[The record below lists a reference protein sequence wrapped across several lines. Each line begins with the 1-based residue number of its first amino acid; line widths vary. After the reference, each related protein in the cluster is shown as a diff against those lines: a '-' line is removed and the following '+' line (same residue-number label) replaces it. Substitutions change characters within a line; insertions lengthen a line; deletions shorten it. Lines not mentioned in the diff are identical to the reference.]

1 MSGIEIKRLR
11 KVYGEKVVLNGLDL
25 TLAPGGRYA
34 LMAPS
39 GGVKTTLLRLLAGL
53 EVPDG
58 GAILGL
64 EGLRV
69 AMQFQED
76 RLLEYAGA
84 LANLRFVLP
93 RGTDEGAARALLVAL
108 LPGAD
113 LNQPVGAFSGGMK
126 RRVALARALAVPAE
140 LLLLDEPFTGLDG
153 EAKRIA
159 ARCISNA
166 LAAHP
171 PTTLLL
177 TTHDEEEAEMCKCEI
192 LRLP

>member
-1 MSGIEIKRLR
+1 MIRLSH
-11 KVYGEKVVLNGLDL
+11 VTAGYPEKTVLENVSLELPEQG
-25 TLAPGGRYA
+25 AVA
-34 LMAPS
+34 IMAPS
-39 GGVKTTLLRLLAGL
+39 GFGKTTLLRVLAGL
-53 EVPDG
+53 LKPFSGE
-58 GAILGL
+58 ITGL
-64 EGLRV
+64 ENKKISFL
-69 AMQFQED
+69 FQED

-177 TTHDEEEAEMCKCEI
+177 TTHDEEEAELCNCKI